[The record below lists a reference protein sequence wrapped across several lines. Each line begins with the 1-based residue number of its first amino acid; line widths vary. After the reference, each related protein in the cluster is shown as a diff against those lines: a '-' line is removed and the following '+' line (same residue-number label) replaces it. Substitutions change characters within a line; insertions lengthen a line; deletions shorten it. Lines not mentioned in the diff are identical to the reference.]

1 MERDQVCLAFAIG
14 NRAMTGRA
22 EEYKRKAKECV
33 TAATAAAELDV
44 KNQYLE
50 IARQWQEL
58 AAHIET
64 LARLKAK

>member
-1 MERDQVCLAFAIG
+1 M
-14 NRAMTGRA
+14 NGRA

-33 TAATAAAELDV
+33 TAATAAAELDL

-50 IARQWQEL
+50 LARQWQEL